1 MPRDAGTE
9 GLVLFAY
16 DDSDHARAA
25 IEQAGRQLRTGRRAI
40 VVSVWQPLQSIP
52 FWGAPVT
59 MVPAQMAEE
68 VREEAEKVANEGVQ
82 RAKEAGFEAEAAAV
96 EGTPVWRRII
106 EVADERGAEIIV
118 MGSHG
123 RSGAA
128 YLAMGSVATA
138 VAHHANVPVLI
149 CRHPS

>member
-1 MPRDAGTE
+1 LQRDAGSD
-9 GLVLFAY
+9 GPVLFAY
-16 DDSDHARAA
+16 DSSDEARAA

-40 VVSVWQPLQSIP
+40 VLSVWQPLESLP
-52 FWGAPVT
+52 FWGAPVA
-59 MVPAQMAEE
+59 MVPATVAEE
-68 VREEAEKVANEGVQ
+68 VHEEASRVAEEGAQ
-82 RAKEAGFEAEAAAV
+82 RAKQAGFEAEAAAV

-118 MGSHG
+118 IGSHG
-123 RSGAA
+123 RSAVG

-138 VAHHANVPVLI
+138 VAHHANVPVFI